1 MSLVSSDVRCNL
13 ISLADAGQAG
23 RAREEEEE
31 EEDDV
36 EVERGL

>member
-1 MSLVSSDVRCNL
+1 MNLVSSDVRCNL

-23 RAREEEEE
+23 NEREEEEE
-31 EEDDV
+31 EEED